1 MELQNVAPNIIIIVK
16 IKNKERR
23 TMGIIVKDL
32 SPETY
37 ELELLGFDDLYG
49 RVIIT
54 RGWR

>member
-1 MELQNVAPNIIIIVK
+1 MPNIIIIVK